1 MGEPP
6 KYSQVSQSGEVPN
19 LSRQIRKLALRIG
32 TYSFLIIA
40 ISFAILMFRF
50 GFGVTNETLSELPD
64 DVYYMDYNV
73 ANLSQGPKSEEVKL
87 GFEIFRNT
95 PLHIGP
101 KQSDSS
107 KIYAGNN
114 LACASCHING
124 GTKPYAA
131 PLIGVVKRFPQYRG
145 RENKIGTIEERI
157 NGCMERSMNGRVLP
171 ESSPEMKALI
181 AYMDWLGRAAPS
193 NGKIEGQG
201 FLTVELPDRAVD
213 LVHGEQV
220 FTKHCVVCH
229 GADGSG
235 QLLSQTDLYL
245 YPPLWGNDSY
255 NNGAGMT
262 RVITAAQFIKGN
274 MPYGT
279 TYNNPILTDEEAYDV
294 AGYINQ
300 KARPV
305 KSNREVD
312 FPDLVKKPVSTPYG
326 PYVDPFSPEQH
337 QLGPFQ
343 PIMDYYLKE
352 HQLRKTK

>member
-1 MGEPP
+1 MNQRSKQTSTSKDGDI
-6 KYSQVSQSGEVPN
+6 QS
-19 LSRQIRKLALRIG
+19 LSRQVKKLCAQIG
-32 TYSFLIIA
+32 VCMGLILVLA
-40 ISFAILMFRF
+40 FSILMVGF
-50 GFGVTNETLSELPD
+50 GFGSKNNSHTEYPD

-73 ANLSQGPKSEEVKL
+73 YNLSNSKKNELIKL
-87 GFEIFRNT
+87 GFDVFRNT

-101 KQSDSS
+101 KQKDST
-107 KIYAGNN
+107 KLFAGNN

-131 PLIGVVKRFPQYRG
+131 PLIGVIKRFPQFRG
-145 RENKIGTIEERI
+145 RENKMGTIEERI
-157 NGCMERSMNGRVLP
+157 NGCMERSMNGKMMP
-171 ESSPEMKALI
+171 ESSQEMTALI

-201 FLTVELPDRAVD
+201 FLKLEIPNRAVD
-213 LVHGEQV
+213 LAHGQSV
-220 FTKHCVVCH
+220 FENTCIECH
-229 GADGSG
+229 GLDGQG
-235 QLLSQTDLYL
+235 QMQESNGLYL
-245 YPPLWGNDSY
+245 YPPLWGKDSY

-279 TYNNPILTDEEAYDV
+279 TFDRPLLTDEEAYDV

-300 KARPV
+300 KLRPT
-305 KSNREVD
+305 KPNREID

-326 PYVDPFSPEQH
+326 PYKDPFSLEQH

-343 PIMDYYLKE
+343 PIMDYYQKE
-352 HQLRKTK
+352 HQISKSK